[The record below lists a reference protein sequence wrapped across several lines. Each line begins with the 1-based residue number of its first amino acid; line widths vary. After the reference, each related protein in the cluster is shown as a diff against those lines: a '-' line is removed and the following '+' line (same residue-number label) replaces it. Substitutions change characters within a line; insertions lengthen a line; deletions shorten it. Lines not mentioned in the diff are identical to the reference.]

1 MVDAAEGEEADD
13 EDGDPC
19 EQEAG
24 ALRVEVVAHQ
34 ELRPDHVHATL
45 AHVIRG
51 YSLLLLVV
59 SKSFCI
65 KSGLLSSWCCCMY
78 MYRFKVSDFYRE
90 VLLYGEASQL
100 DCCLSFLS
108 ENPVFIS
115 SVQ

>member
-51 YSLLLLVV
+51 YSLLLAVV
-59 SKSFCI
+59 SKAQSFCI
-65 KSGLLSSWCCCMY
+65 KSGLLSSWCCCM
-78 MYRFKVSDFYRE
+78 
-90 VLLYGEASQL
+90 
-100 DCCLSFLS
+100 
-108 ENPVFIS
+108 
-115 SVQ
+115 

>member
-13 EDGDPC
+13 EDGDSC

-51 YSLLLLVV
+51 YSLLLAVV
-59 SKSFCI
+59 SKAQSFCI
-65 KSGLLSSWCCCMY
+65 KSGLLSSWCCCM
-78 MYRFKVSDFYRE
+78 
-90 VLLYGEASQL
+90 
-100 DCCLSFLS
+100 
-108 ENPVFIS
+108 
-115 SVQ
+115 